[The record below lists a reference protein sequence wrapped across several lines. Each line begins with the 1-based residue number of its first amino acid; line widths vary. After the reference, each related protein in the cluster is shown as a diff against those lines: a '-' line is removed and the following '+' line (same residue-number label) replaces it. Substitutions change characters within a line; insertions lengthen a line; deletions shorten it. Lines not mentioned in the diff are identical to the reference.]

1 MKRKILNPI
10 TLFITATVIGCCN
23 ANDGLYTIEKAGEMP
38 GFEKG
43 YEYGVS
49 ACYAASTDNELLIAG
64 GCNFPGT
71 PAAEGGKKVY
81 YNGIY
86 KTFTDTVFSWE
97 KAGELPEPSAY
108 GVSVSHN
115 GQWYIIGG
123 MNSEGSL
130 KSVYSIEIATGE
142 LKRLPSLPYAIDN
155 AAGTIYNNTL
165 YIIGGNDDGKAS
177 TRCFALDIETS
188 ASWYEIPSI
197 PGLPRVQPV
206 CAAADGHIYVWGGFS
221 PKTEDH
227 NAIVHCDGLRYDI
240 ANFQWEHI
248 GNIMAGE
255 ETITLS
261 GGVAI
266 NIDETNIIACGGV
279 DKDIFLDAISGQYE
293 LVDKK
298 DYMYKPA
305 EWYKFNNR
313 LMLYNTKNR
322 CWNVIGTDSNF
333 SRAGA
338 QLVKQGKILYQ
349 IGGELKPGIR
359 TPEIYR
365 IKK

>member
-1 MKRKILNPI
+1 MRQKILNSI
-10 TLFITATVIGCCN
+10 TLFITATIIGCCN

-49 ACYAASTDNELLIAG
+49 ACYAASTESELLIAG
-64 GCNFPGT
+64 GCNFPDT
-71 PAAEGGKKVY
+71 PASEGGKKVY

-86 KTFTDTVFSWE
+86 KTVTDTPFSWE
-97 KAGELPEPSAY
+97 KVGELPEPSAY
-108 GVSVSHN
+108 GVSVTHN
-115 GQWYIIGG
+115 GHWYILGG

-130 KSVYSIEIATGE
+130 KSVYSIEIATNRVE
-142 LKRLPSLPYAIDN
+142 RLPSLPCAIDN
-155 AAGTIYNNTL
+155 ATGTICNNIL
-165 YIIGGNDDGKAS
+165 YIIGGNADGKAS

-188 ASWYEIPSI
+188 ASWHEIPSI
-197 PGLPRVQPV
+197 PEQPRVQPV
-206 CAAADGHIYVWGGFS
+206 CAAAGGYIYVWGGFS
-221 PKTEDH
+221 PKTKDH
-227 NAIVHCDGLRYDI
+227 IAIVHCDGLRYDI
-240 ANFQWEHI
+240 ANSKWEHI
-248 GNIMAGE
+248 GNIMIGE

-261 GGVAI
+261 GGIAI
-266 NIDETNIIACGGV
+266 NIDDTNIIACGGV
-279 DKDIFLDAISGQYE
+279 DKEIFLDAISGRYD
-293 LVDKK
+293 LVAKK

-305 EWYKFNNR
+305 EWYRFNNK
-313 LMLYNTKNR
+313 LMLYDTNKK
-322 CWNVIGTDSNF
+322 CWEVVASDSRF

-338 QLVKQGKILYQ
+338 QLVKQGDILYQ

>member
-23 ANDGLYTIEKAGEMP
+23 ANSEVYTIEKAGDMP

-49 ACYAASTDNELLIAG
+49 ACYAASSNNELLIAG
-64 GCNFPGT
+64 GCNFPDI

-81 YNGIY
+81 YSGIY
-86 KTFTDTVFSWE
+86 KTGTNTGFLWE
-97 KAGELPEPSAY
+97 KIGELPEPSAY
-108 GVSVSHN
+108 GINIVHN

-123 MNSEGSL
+123 MNNEGSL
-130 KSVYSIEIATGE
+130 KSVYSIDIVTNE
-142 LKRLPSLPYAIDN
+142 LKRLPSLPHTIDN
-155 AAGTIYNNTL
+155 ASGTVCNNTI
-165 YIIGGNDDGKAS
+165 YIIGGNVDGKAS
-177 TRCFALDIETS
+177 TRCFALDIESTE
-188 ASWYEIPSI
+188 SWYEIPAI
-197 PGLPRVQPV
+197 PGLPRVQSV
-206 CAAADGHIYVWGGFS
+206 CAAAEDYIYIWGGFS
-221 PKTEDH
+221 PKTENH
-227 NAIVHCDGLRYDI
+227 NAFVHCDGVRYNI
-240 ANFQWEHI
+240 ANSKWEEI
-248 GNIMAGE
+248 GNIVAE
-255 ETITLS
+255 EESITLS
-261 GGVAI
+261 GGIAI
-266 NIDETNIIACGGV
+266 SLDDNNIIACGGV

-365 IKK
+365 IEK